1 MFLDETKNGKERI
14 VAIAPSIVRV
24 LKSQQAQQAEWRLAA
39 GAAWNN
45 PHNLVFTD
53 ELGGHL
59 KHKTIHNHFKKIVAS
74 IGLESTR
81 FHDLRH
87 SYAVNALQA
96 GDSIKAVQEQL
107 GHYSSAFTMD
117 VYAAVSDTMR
127 RDSQERMETLFKA
140 ASDL

>member
-1 MFLDETKNGKERI
+1 M
-14 VAIAPSIVRV
+14 
-24 LKSQQAQQAEWRLAA
+24 EWRLAA
-39 GAAWNN
+39 GPAWNN
-45 PHNLVFTD
+45 PLNLVFTD

-59 KHKTIHNHFKKIVAS
+59 KHRTINNHFKKIVAS
-74 IGLESTR
+74 IGLENTR

-96 GDSIKAVQEQL
+96 GDSVKAVQEQL

-127 RDSQERMETLFKA
+127 KDSQKRMEGLFKA
-140 ASDL
+140 VSDL